1 MWVEERGGRLQP
13 NVFHCFTAGG
23 VVRVWGG
30 GWRQALGR
38 VSSWSSCSH
47 THSHIEHRAGGGGG
61 GGDGENTRALLTLYR
76 FIVLFISRSA
86 SVSVKARYLKIC
98 SDLFTVQS

>member
-1 MWVEERGGRLQP
+1 MRPGVGGWRQGVWVEERGGRLQP

-47 THSHIEHRAGGGGG
+47 THSHTEHRAGGGGVG
-61 GGDGENTRALLTLYR
+61 GGGGGGEINYKNE
-76 FIVLFISRSA
+76 LFSLP
-86 SVSVKARYLKIC
+86 YLEKHFLC
-98 SDLFTVQS
+98 FQQNLK